1 MSLSGESF
9 TGKVVTCTGFCCDEI
24 DDNVYVKTTKAN
36 LSNTKDLKYVKD
48 MNGKFCEVNK
58 IWHRGAV
65 DVTTLSGESKQWS
78 LSSLVMV
85 SEAEWETEQQR
96 LAESALARL
105 STETLL
111 AELTRRTASVSAAA
125 VNTKRATETLK

>member
-1 MSLSGESF
+1 MSLSEKSLI
-9 TGKVVTCTGFCCDEI
+9 GKVVTCTGFCWDEI
-24 DDNVYVKTTKAN
+24 DDNVYVKTIKAN
-36 LSNTKDLKYVKD
+36 VSNIKDLKYIKD

-78 LSSLVMV
+78 LSSMAMV
-85 SEAEWETEQQR
+85 SEAEWEAEQQR

-125 VNTKRATETLK
+125 VNTKRAAETSK